1 MIQVKDAENLS
12 LNEPDSQQTIPS
24 IVLKPQQAETIK
36 EKKKEAVKV
45 SIPVRMKPP
54 LPVISPAVAVTE
66 KDKRPSVHLEE
77 ICPLTPRP
85 SLSLDIESDGSD
97 LKKKV
102 TFEEESVLWAAVEE
116 KTKEKSD
123 EGVSLG
129 KLIPE
134 KELLDRG

>member
-1 MIQVKDAENLS
+1 MIQVKDAENRS
-12 LNEPDSQQTIPS
+12 LNEPDSQQPITS
-24 IVLKPQQAETIK
+24 IVFKPQQAETV

-45 SIPVRMKPP
+45 SISVRMKPP

-77 ICPLTPRP
+77 ICPLTP
-85 SLSLDIESDGSD
+85 SLSLDTESGGSD

-123 EGVSLG
+123 EGDSLG
-129 KLIPE
+129 KLKSE

>member
-12 LNEPDSQQTIPS
+12 LNEPDSQQPIPS

-36 EKKKEAVKV
+36 EKKKQAVKV

-77 ICPLTPRP
+77 ICPLTP
-85 SLSLDIESDGSD
+85 SLSLDTESDGSD

>member
-12 LNEPDSQQTIPS
+12 LNEPDFQQPIPS

-36 EKKKEAVKV
+36 EKKKQAVKV
-45 SIPVRMKPP
+45 SITVRMKPP
-54 LPVISPAVAVTE
+54 LPVISPAIAVTE
-66 KDKRPSVHLEE
+66 KDKRTSVHLEE
-77 ICPLTPRP
+77 ICPLTP
-85 SLSLDIESDGSD
+85 SLSLDTESDGSD